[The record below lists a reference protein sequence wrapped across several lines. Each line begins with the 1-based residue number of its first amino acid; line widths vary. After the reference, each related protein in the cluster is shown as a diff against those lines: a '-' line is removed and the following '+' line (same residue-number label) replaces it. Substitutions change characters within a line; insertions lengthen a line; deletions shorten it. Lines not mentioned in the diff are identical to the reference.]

1 MQIKY
6 VYSNGISK
14 IHSTFV
20 KPKTVIKECGNAKQV
35 KLYKYKKVYC
45 LNNNTLYN
53 SCQDAEKHLNLVKN
67 TVSRVARGERKSIHN
82 YKFVYATV

>member
-20 KPKTVIKECGNAKQV
+20 KPKTVMKECGNSKQV
-35 KLYKYKKVYC
+35 KLYKYKKVY
-45 LNNNTLYN
+45 N
-53 SCQDAEKHLNLVKN
+53 AEKDKWEEITEYITTNL
-67 TVSRVARGERKSIHN
+67 IQ
-82 YKFVYATV
+82 

>member
-6 VYSNGISK
+6 VYSNGTSK

-35 KLYKYKKVYC
+35 KLYKYKKVY
-45 LNNNTLYN
+45 N
-53 SCQDAEKHLNLVKN
+53 AEEDKWEEITEYITTNL
-67 TVSRVARGERKSIHN
+67 IQ
-82 YKFVYATV
+82 